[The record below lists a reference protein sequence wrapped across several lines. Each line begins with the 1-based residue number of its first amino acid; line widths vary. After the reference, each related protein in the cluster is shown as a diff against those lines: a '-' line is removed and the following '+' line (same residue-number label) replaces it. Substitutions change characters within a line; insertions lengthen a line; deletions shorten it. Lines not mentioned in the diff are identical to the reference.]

1 MSMFKKSQSQET
13 KRAGR
18 QRLDTLHSSPKLHD
32 VRMLLVEAQRNKG
45 TLCELPLQTPHG
57 IFVLSCQSDHLSP
70 EPCWTLYEGND
81 GSKQIWSY
89 MNEDLQMITD
99 IVNMSISEKA
109 PTADVS
115 TAFAEVN
122 NVLSSELSAKAEENK
137 PWGQYANTSTNP
149 GGGSWPQ
156 SQPQPEPQGFPQM
169 DPSGGQQWPNAQPS
183 PQQWPGGAPQ
193 QQWPNAQPS
202 PQQWPGAAPQQ
213 QWPEQNPAAMPPQ
226 QQQWP
231 GTTPSPQQWPGAQP
245 SPQQWPGAA
254 QQQQWPEQNPAA
266 MPPQPQWP
274 GGMAPPTPPLPE
286 PAPAPSAPPPAQS
299 ANPWLKQPP
308 ADNKGQMA
316 KFIAFLAANK
326 NVTVGEVLFAP
337 DLPQTCADSAMRLQE
352 MICKSEISDKQGIEA
367 LKLAAERG
375 TGVVDESVLGEIRMR
390 SNVSNEAARAA
401 AQLLKD
407 AGLISEADMNAAETK
422 ALDDGKPIGEILIET
437 GKSDKLMVE
446 QATKCVG
453 FINDGKIMAHQAIM
467 ALLYCSRAR
476 APIEQAFDEL
486 SIDVK

>member
-1 MSMFKKSQSQET
+1 MFKKSQSQET

-109 PTADVS
+109 PTGDVS

-137 PWGQYANTSTNP
+137 PWGQYANTNTNP

-169 DPSGGQQWPNAQPS
+169 DPSAGQQWPNAQPS
-183 PQQWPGGAPQ
+183 GQQWPGAQPSPQQWPGAAPQPQWPEQNPTAMPPQQ
-193 QQWPNAQPS
+193 QQWPGAAPSAQQWPGAQPAS
-202 PQQWPGAAPQQ
+202 QQWPGAAPQQ

-226 QQQWP
+226 Q
-231 GTTPSPQQWPGAQP
+231 
-245 SPQQWPGAA
+245 
-254 QQQQWPEQNPAA
+254 
-266 MPPQPQWP
+266 QWP

-316 KFIAFLAANK
+316 KFIAFLSANK

-407 AGLISEADMNAAETK
+407 AGLISEADMNAAESK

-453 FINDGKIMAHQAIM
+453 FINDGKVMAHQAIM